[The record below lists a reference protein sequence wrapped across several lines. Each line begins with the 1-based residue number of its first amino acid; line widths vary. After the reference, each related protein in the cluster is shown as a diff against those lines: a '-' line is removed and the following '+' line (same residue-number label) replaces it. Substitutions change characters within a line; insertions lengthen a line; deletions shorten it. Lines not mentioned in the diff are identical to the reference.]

1 MYLFSLFCI
10 DRQTRHCPERT
21 SASDFKDIAF
31 PMFCYSNVVFGLFIA
46 TRFWHKIT
54 FLPNLAKLFL
64 VTLNENILTLHKK
77 YHKFCIFSTSGNDGQ
92 AVAFG
97 VHY

>member
-1 MYLFSLFCI
+1 M
-10 DRQTRHCPERT
+10 RHFPERT

-46 TRFWHKIT
+46 TRFWHEIT

-64 VTLNENILTLHKK
+64 VSLNENILTLHKNTTNSV
-77 YHKFCIFSTSGNDGQ
+77 YLALLLMMDRQ
-92 AVAFG
+92 
-97 VHY
+97 